1 MTLHASLFK
10 GGACDVIGVVWSL
23 SYHYT
28 ISGRNYLYNSTIM
41 YNLMAQ
47 LVEKELC
54 VVCFVSGVA
63 HRVDRERTTHN
74 GLSIDRVSL

>member
-1 MTLHASLFK
+1 MSL
-10 GGACDVIGVVWSL
+10 GWCGALVF
-23 SYHYT
+23 T
-28 ISGRNYLYNSTIM
+28 TQISGRNYLYNSTIM

-47 LVEKELC
+47 LVEKDLC

-63 HRVDRERTTHN
+63 RRVDRERTTHN